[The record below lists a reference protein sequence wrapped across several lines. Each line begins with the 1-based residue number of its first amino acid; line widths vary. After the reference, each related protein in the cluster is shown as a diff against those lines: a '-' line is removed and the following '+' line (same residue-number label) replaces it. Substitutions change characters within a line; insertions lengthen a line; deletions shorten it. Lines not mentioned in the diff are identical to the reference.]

1 MPVLET
7 YSSGNREPSK
17 AVFMPQDDW
26 PEPVSSRIAL
36 PAHAV
41 TGKISPKVMTAAPK
55 QSSGRTTF
63 AETTTPSEWTV
74 RGFDIV
80 VALIAIAFF
89 LPLMVVIFALVKATS
104 SGPGLFC
111 QQRVGLDGQLFPCL
125 KFRTMVTDAQQQ
137 LERLLAESEEARLEW
152 EKDQKLKYDPRIT
165 AIGEFLRKTSLDE
178 LPQLFN
184 VLVGQ
189 MSIVGPRPIVQGEI
203 VRYGSRFAA
212 YCTVRP
218 GLTGLWQVSGRNDVS
233 YAKRVRL
240 DSFYAKRQSLALNVS
255 ICFQTVPA
263 ILSSRG
269 CY

>member
-1 MPVLET
+1 MPVLES
-7 YSSGNREPSK
+7 YSSGNREPLK
-17 AVFMPQDDW
+17 AILAQQESWSEPGSPRISLQPHTVIAKFTPEVLIATSRKLPSRKAAQEANIQSDW
-26 PEPVSSRIAL
+26 
-36 PAHAV
+36 AV
-41 TGKISPKVMTAAPK
+41 RS
-55 QSSGRTTF
+55 
-63 AETTTPSEWTV
+63 
-74 RGFDIV
+74 FDIFV
-80 VALIAIAFF
+80 SLVAIVLL
-89 LPLMVVIFALVKATS
+89 LPLMIVVFLLVKATS

-111 QQRVGLDGQLFPCL
+111 QQRVGRDGQLFPCL
-125 KFRTMVTDAQQQ
+125 KFRTMVPDAQQQ
-137 LERLLAESEEARLEW
+137 LERLLAEAEEARLEW
-152 EKDQKLKYDPRIT
+152 ERDQKLRYDPRVT

-184 VLVGQ
+184 VLIGH

-233 YAKRVRL
+233 YARRVRL
-240 DSFYAKRQSLALNVS
+240 DSFYARRQSLALNVS

>member
-1 MPVLET
+1 MPVLES
-7 YSSGNREPSK
+7 YSSGNREPLK
-17 AVFMPQDDW
+17 AILAQPGNWSEPDPSRISLQPHRVIGKLAPEALVAPPQKS
-26 PEPVSSRIAL
+26 SSR
-36 PAHAV
+36 
-41 TGKISPKVMTAAPK
+41 KAA
-55 QSSGRTTF
+55 
-63 AETTTPSEWTV
+63 AEADIPSEWAM
-74 RGFDIV
+74 RGFDIFV
-80 VALIAIAFF
+80 SLVAIILF
-89 LPLMVVIFALVKATS
+89 LPLMIAVFLLVMATS

-111 QQRVGLDGQLFPCL
+111 QQRVGRDGRLFPCL

-152 EKDQKLKYDPRIT
+152 ERDQKLRYDPRIT
-165 AIGEFLRKTSLDE
+165 AIGGFLRRTSLDE

-184 VLVGQ
+184 VLIGH

-203 VRYGSRFAA
+203 VRYGPHFAA

-233 YAKRVRL
+233 YARRVRL
-240 DSFYAKRQSLALNVS
+240 DSFYARRQSLALNVS